1 MTGAESLWGIKMQ
14 NKLKEGKLLFA
25 EGKLEQAE
33 KFFVEIL
40 ERDPANK
47 EAYNNAGVVAFQK
60 GDMKKAADFFAGCL
74 RIDPFYKDAVLN
86 FSFVLRRL
94 NRLPEFIRY
103 LEKVVEKY
111 PNDSE
116 ISRLLKEAT
125 RSERFNGG
133 RSGVVIESLEG
144 ERISDDYLDWEIK
157 RRLGV
162 LEGTVRGLY
171 LVDVVKRYNLKVQN
185 VAEIGVW
192 KGHTSIVLLKYIPT
206 IQQYHLVDP
215 WENYEAYDESGDR
228 KAGSDLSLA
237 RAICEDRLIN
247 YSRKL
252 VWHQSCSVNA
262 AKEFRDGSLDMAFID
277 ANHDYNY
284 VKQDIDVWWPKVREG
299 GFLGGHDYHGEDF
312 PGVCKAVNERF
323 GYGGYR
329 LGPDAVWW
337 RFKNA

>member
-60 GDMKKAADFFAGCL
+60 GDMKKAADFFARCL

-111 PNDSE
+111 PNDRE
-116 ISRLLKEAT
+116 ITCLLEQAT

-144 ERISDDYLDWEIK
+144 ERISDDYLDWGIK

-215 WENYEAYDESGDR
+215 WENYEAYDE
-228 KAGSDLSLA
+228 
-237 RAICEDRLIN
+237 
-247 YSRKL
+247 
-252 VWHQSCSVNA
+252 
-262 AKEFRDGSLDMAFID
+262 
-277 ANHDYNY
+277 
-284 VKQDIDVWWPKVREG
+284 
-299 GFLGGHDYHGEDF
+299 
-312 PGVCKAVNERF
+312 
-323 GYGGYR
+323 
-329 LGPDAVWW
+329 
-337 RFKNA
+337 